1 MCTVFE
7 DNPPGES
14 LLRIRRKVLKL
25 SRCPDLDL
33 RASVAGGSLGFE
45 IIKISSTKCAGWKFG
60 ADVKV

>member
-45 IIKISSTKCAGWKFG
+45 IIKISSTKCA
-60 ADVKV
+60 